1 MVMLNRT
8 GIVFC
13 SVSLLVTGIVCAAG
27 FSLAALPKEAI
38 MAAKTPAPAEN
49 LPELD
54 LPGFGK
60 VSVIDLMGYYIDN
73 PPAPAENANAPAAP
87 KRFGGC

>member
-1 MVMLNRT
+1 MLNRT
-8 GIVFC
+8 GVIFC
-13 SVSLLVTGIVCAAG
+13 SVSLLVSAVVCAAG
-27 FSLAALPKEAI
+27 FSLAALPRETI
-38 MAAKTPAPAEN
+38 AASKKPAPPET

-60 VSVIDLMGYYIDN
+60 VTVIDLMGYYIDN
-73 PPAPAENANAPAAP
+73 PPALVAAGGAPPAV

>member
-1 MVMLNRT
+1 MLNRT
-8 GIVFC
+8 GVIFC
-13 SVSLLVTGIVCAAG
+13 SVSLVLTVAVCAVG
-27 FSLAALPKEAI
+27 FSLAALPRATVE
-38 MAAKTPAPAEN
+38 AAKKPAPPEA

-60 VSVIDLMGYYIDN
+60 VTVIDLMGYYIDN
-73 PPAPAENANAPAAP
+73 PPAPVTAGGAPPAA

>member
-1 MVMLNRT
+1 MLNRT
-8 GIVFC
+8 GWIFC
-13 SVSLLVTGIVCAAG
+13 SVSLVVAGAVCTAG
-27 FSLAALPKEAI
+27 FSLAALPKETVA
-38 MAAKTPAPAEN
+38 AAKLPVSPEA

-73 PPAPAENANAPAAP
+73 PPAPAGAGGAAPATQ
-87 KRFGGC
+87 RFGGC

>member
-1 MVMLNRT
+1 MLNRT
-8 GIVFC
+8 SWIFC
-13 SVSLLVTGIVCAAG
+13 SISLVVAGAACAAS
-27 FSLAALPKEAI
+27 FSLTALPKETIA
-38 MAAKTPAPAEN
+38 AAKIPAPPET

-73 PPAPAENANAPAAP
+73 PPAPVTAGGAPPAA

>member
-1 MVMLNRT
+1 MLNRT
-8 GIVFC
+8 SWIFC
-13 SVSLLVTGIVCAAG
+13 SVSLVLGGAACAAG
-27 FSLAALPKEAI
+27 FALAALPKEAVV
-38 MAAKTPAPAEN
+38 ATRLPAPPEA

-73 PPAPAENANAPAAP
+73 PPAPVSSGGSAATAP

>member
-1 MVMLNRT
+1 MLNRT
-8 GIVFC
+8 GVIFC
-13 SVSLLVTGIVCAAG
+13 SVSLVLAGAVCAAG
-27 FSLAALPKEAI
+27 FSLAALPRATIEAS
-38 MAAKTPAPAEN
+38 KKPALPES

-60 VSVIDLMGYYIDN
+60 VTVIDLMGYYIDN
-73 PPAPAENANAPAAP
+73 PPAPVGAGGGPPAA

>member
-1 MVMLNRT
+1 MLNRT
-8 GIVFC
+8 GVIFC
-13 SVSLLVTGIVCAAG
+13 SVSLVLTVAVCAVG
-27 FSLAALPKEAI
+27 FSLAALPRATVE
-38 MAAKTPAPAEN
+38 AAKKPAPPEA

-60 VSVIDLMGYYIDN
+60 VTVIDLMGYYIDN
-73 PPAPAENANAPAAP
+73 PPAPVAAGGAPAAT

>member
-1 MVMLNRT
+1 MLNRT
-8 GIVFC
+8 GWIFC
-13 SVSLLVTGIVCAAG
+13 SVSLVLGTAACVTA
-27 FSLAALPKEAI
+27 FSLAALPKETLA
-38 MAAKTPAPAEN
+38 AAKVPAPPET
-49 LPELD
+49 LRELD

-73 PPAPAENANAPAAP
+73 PPAPVSAGGAAPAA

>member
-1 MVMLNRT
+1 MLNRT
-8 GIVFC
+8 SWIFC
-13 SVSLLVTGIVCAAG
+13 SVSLVMASAACV
-27 FSLAALPKEAI
+27 AAFQISAQTMETVK
-38 MAAKTPAPAEN
+38 AAKTPTPPEA

-73 PPAPAENANAPAAP
+73 PPAPVASGSAAP
-87 KRFGGC
+87 PAQRFGGC

>member
-1 MVMLNRT
+1 MLNRT
-8 GIVFC
+8 GMIFC
-13 SVSLLVTGIVCAAG
+13 SASLLAAAVVCAAG
-27 FSLAALPKEAI
+27 FSLAALPRETLT
-38 MAAKTPAPAEN
+38 AAKVPAPPES

-60 VSVIDLMGYYIDN
+60 VAVLDLMGYYIDN
-73 PPAPAENANAPAAP
+73 PPAPAGSDGGAVPAA

>member
-1 MVMLNRT
+1 MLNRT
-8 GIVFC
+8 SVIFC
-13 SVSLLVTGIVCAAG
+13 AVSLVLAGAVCAVG
-27 FSLAALPKEAI
+27 FSLAALPRETI
-38 MAAKTPAPAEN
+38 AASKKPAPAET

-60 VSVIDLMGYYIDN
+60 VTVIDLMGYYIDN
-73 PPAPAENANAPAAP
+73 PPAAVSAGGGAPPAA

>member
-1 MVMLNRT
+1 MLNRT
-8 GIVFC
+8 GVIFC
-13 SVSLLVTGIVCAAG
+13 SVSLVLTVAVCAVG
-27 FSLAALPKEAI
+27 FSLAALPRETI
-38 MAAKTPAPAEN
+38 AASKQPAPPET

-60 VSVIDLMGYYIDN
+60 VTVIDLMGYYIDN
-73 PPAPAENANAPAAP
+73 PPAPASVGGAPVAA

>member
-1 MVMLNRT
+1 MLNRT
-8 GIVFC
+8 GVIYC
-13 SVSLLVTGIVCAAG
+13 SASLVVAGVVCAVG
-27 FSLAALPKEAI
+27 FSFAALPRETVA
-38 MAAKTPAPAEN
+38 AAKVAAPPES

-60 VSVIDLMGYYIDN
+60 ITAIDLIGYYIDN
-73 PPAPAENANAPAAP
+73 PPVPAAAGGAAPAV

>member
-1 MVMLNRT
+1 MLNRT
-8 GIVFC
+8 GVVFC
-13 SVSLLVTGIVCAAG
+13 SASIVAAAVVCIG
-27 FSLAALPKEAI
+27 GYRLAALPKEVVA
-38 MAAKTPAPAEN
+38 AAKVPVPPES

-60 VSVIDLMGYYIDN
+60 VAVLDLVGYYIDN
-73 PPAPAENANAPAAP
+73 PPAPPSPGGSTSAAP